1 MIHRENGS
9 LDAYPSSDLM
19 LNISQI
25 GSERQFRDFLGFS
38 NIQISRPKIHA
49 NNVLLRVEEFRKSE
63 GSI

>member
-1 MIHRENGS
+1 MDS
-9 LDAYPSSDLM
+9 YPSSDLM

-25 GSERQFRDFLGFS
+25 GSERQFRNFLRFS
-38 NIQISRPKIHA
+38 NIQISRPKVHP